1 MYLLLRN
8 SLCREIKSLRTT
20 LLRSRVNLC
29 KKTRAAEKSSIP
41 RLAYGVTLGGGT
53 FLSLHCLRTGQV
65 NVKCQAAAPVQQIP
79 HQFDWRRLWSYLR
92 PHFLKLLGA
101 VISAIVVAYLNIKIP
116 IFLGVFVNTLSKYA
130 GIGGATVKTTLGEFL
145 ADIRRPGFHLF
156 SLYGL
161 QSLFTFFYIILL
173 SQIGEDM
180 AAQIKQ
186 DLYRQIIVQD
196 LAFFDRN
203 RTGELVNRLTTDV
216 HDFKSS
222 FKQCISQGLRCAA
235 QLIGGGISL
244 VAISPHM
251 AGVALIS
258 VPSVVLMFSMLGQS
272 LRALSKKT
280 LAQTEKATAVCEEAL
295 SNIRTVRSNASEYQ
309 EAEVFERETNEAA
322 TLAQNLGSG
331 IAVFQA
337 LTNFMLNGMV
347 ASTLLCGGYLMSTNQ
362 LTAGQ
367 LMAFLVAAQ
376 GVQRSLTQG
385 SLLLGSVI
393 RGMAAGTRVFDY
405 LAISP
410 QVHLERGLSIPSDVL
425 KGHIR
430 FHGVSFAYPTR
441 AEQTVLKDFCLTL
454 EPGKTV
460 ALVGASGSG
469 KSTVAALLERF
480 YEPSSGTIELDG
492 FQLSD
497 ISPMW
502 LRGHVIGFIEQQPIL
517 FATSIFDNIK
527 YGRPDA
533 TDDEVFEAARLAQC
547 HDFIRDLPDSYDT
560 HVGERGVQ
568 LSGGQRQRIAIAR
581 ALLKKP
587 TVLILDE
594 ATSALDA
601 TSEAEV
607 QKALDQAVQNRTTLV
622 IAHRLST
629 IRNADLIVV
638 LNHGRIVE
646 MGTHEQLT
654 AKRGLYY
661 ALVSHQSEEA
671 RQRG

>member
-1 MYLLLRN
+1 MILLLRN
-8 SLCREIKSLRTT
+8 PLCRELKSFRNTILK
-20 LLRSRVNLC
+20 SRLSISR
-29 KKTRAAEKSSIP
+29 KPPALEKSPIS
-41 RLAYGVTLGGGT
+41 RLAYGVTISGCT
-53 FLSLHCLRTGQV
+53 FLGLHCLRTRSV
-65 NVKCQAAAPVQQIP
+65 NVKCQTALPVREISH
-79 HQFDWRRLWSYLR
+79 HQFDWHRLWSYLR
-92 PHFLKLLGA
+92 PHCLKLLGA

-116 IFLGVFVNTLSKYA
+116 IFLGVFVNTLTKYA
-130 GIGGATVKTTLGEFL
+130 GVGGAT
-145 ADIRRPGFHLF
+145 
-156 SLYGL
+156 
-161 QSLFTFFYIILL
+161 SLFTFFYIILL

-180 AAQIKQ
+180 AAKIKQ
-186 DLYRQIIVQD
+186 DLYRQILIQD

-216 HDFKSS
+216 QDFKSS

-244 VAISPHM
+244 VTISPHM
-251 AGVALIS
+251 AGIALIS

-272 LRALSKKT
+272 LRTISKET
-280 LAQTEKATAVCEEAL
+280 QRQTEKTTSVCEEAL
-295 SNIRTVRSNASEYQ
+295 SNIRTVRANASEYH
-309 EAEVFERETNEAA
+309 ELEVFERETNKTAV
-322 TLAQNLGSG
+322 LAQSLGSG
-331 IAVFQA
+331 IAIFQS

-367 LMAFLVAAQ
+367 VMAFLVSAQ

-385 SLLLGSVI
+385 SLLFGSVI
-393 RGMAAGTRVFDY
+393 RGMTAGTRVFEY

-410 QVHLERGLSIPSDVL
+410 QIALERGLTIPSDVL
-425 KGHIR
+425 RGHIR
-430 FHGVSFAYPTR
+430 FQGVNFSYPTR
-441 AEQTVLKDFCLTL
+441 EEQAVLKDFSLVL

-480 YEPSSGTIELDG
+480 YEPSSGSIQLDG
-492 FQLSD
+492 FDLAE
-497 ISPMW
+497 ISQMW
-502 LRGHVIGFIEQQPIL
+502 LRGHAIGFIEQQPIL
-517 FATSIFDNIK
+517 FATTIFENIK
-527 YGRPDA
+527 YARPDA

-547 HDFIRDLPDSYDT
+547 HDFIRELPDSYET
-560 HVGERGVQ
+560 NVGERGAQ

-587 TVLILDE
+587 TILILDE

-607 QKALDQAVQNRTTLV
+607 QKALDSAVQNRTTLV

-638 LNHGRIVE
+638 LNQGRIVE
-646 MGTHEQLT
+646 VGTHDQLI
-654 AKRGLYY
+654 AKKGLYF
-661 ALVSHQSEEA
+661 ALVSHQSESKSTADQDA